1 MEKKFSS
8 QRAKTIELRFRYQ
21 AKKISQQGYLFDF
34 LQNDEV
40 STCKEMI
47 LQAIKAYWMP
57 IAMAKTN
64 HFSEDELEFVGLRA
78 IQELKRQMIEIAMSV
93 GLDLEEIYPHSPATG
108 TEIVETPPK
117 AELENSLRETSP
129 FADLGL

>member
-1 MEKKFSS
+1 MEKQISS
-8 QRAKTIELRFRYQ
+8 QQRKSIELRFRYQ
-21 AKKISQQGYLFDF
+21 AKRISQQGDLFDF

-64 HFSEDELEFVGLRA
+64 HFSEEQLEFAGLRA
-78 IQELKRQMIEIAMSV
+78 IQELKRQMLEIAISV
-93 GLDLEEIYPHSPATG
+93 GLDLEQLHLHSSPTETELVEPPLKTNQEISFT
-108 TEIVETPPK
+108 
-117 AELENSLRETSP
+117 ETSP
-129 FADLGL
+129 FTDFGL

>member
-1 MEKKFSS
+1 MEKQISS
-8 QRAKTIELRFRYQ
+8 QRAKSIELRFRCQ

-47 LQAIKAYWMP
+47 LQALKAYWMP

-64 HFSEDELEFVGLRA
+64 HFSDDELEFVGLRA

-93 GLDLEEIYPHSPATG
+93 GLDEREIYPQNPATG
-108 TEIVETPPK
+108 TELVELPPK
-117 AELENSLRETSP
+117 ADAENSLTETTP

>member
-1 MEKKFSS
+1 MEKQISS
-8 QRAKTIELRFRYQ
+8 QRAKSIELRFRCQ

-57 IAMAKTN
+57 IAMTKTN
-64 HFSEDELEFVGLRA
+64 QFSEEQLEFAGLRA
-78 IQELKRQMIEIAMSV
+78 IQELKRQMIEIAISV
-93 GLDLEEIYPHSPATG
+93 GLDLDEIYLHSSQKE
-108 TEIVETPPK
+108 TELVEPPLK
-117 AELENSLRETSP
+117 TNQEISFTETSP
-129 FADLGL
+129 FTDFGL

>member
-1 MEKKFSS
+1 MVEKFSS
-8 QRAKTIELRFRYQ
+8 QRAKSIEIRFRCQ

-47 LQAIKAYWMP
+47 LQALKAYWMP

-64 HFSEDELEFVGLRA
+64 HFSDDELEFVGLRA

-93 GLDLEEIYPHSPATG
+93 GLDEREIYPHSPATG
-108 TEIVETPPK
+108 TELVEPPPK
-117 AELENSLRETSP
+117 ADSENSFTETSP